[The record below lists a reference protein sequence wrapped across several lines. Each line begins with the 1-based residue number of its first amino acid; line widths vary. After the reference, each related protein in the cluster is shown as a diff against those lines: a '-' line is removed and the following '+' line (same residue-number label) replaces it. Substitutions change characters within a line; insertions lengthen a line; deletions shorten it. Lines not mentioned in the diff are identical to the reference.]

1 MPEGPEIRRAGDR
14 ISRALVDK
22 EIVKSNFY
30 YVRIKDREEIV
41 KNKNIKEI
49 TTRGKAMLIR
59 FKNGWT
65 MYSHNQL
72 YGRWTVNLNT
82 TKIKSTRALRVVF
95 KTKKHTV
102 RLWSATDID
111 LLPTSEEHEHSFLKK
126 IGPDVLNESCSY
138 KLIEERLTSKTFHK
152 KKASTLMLDQTVF
165 AGLGNYLRS
174 EILFDA
180 KIHPDDRPFDL
191 DKTRITQWAKSIKNI
206 SHLAYK
212 TGGFTVSKYIAD
224 RNKENGEPRKSY
236 RHAVFMRYQYECLN
250 CKSRIER
257 KWYGKR
263 KLDFCPSCQIQT
275 GKIKPSR

>member
-14 ISRALVDK
+14 ISKVLVDK
-22 EIVKSNFY
+22 EIIESNFY
-30 YVRIKDREEIV
+30 YERLKDKEKIV
-41 KNKNIKEI
+41 KNKNVKEI

-59 FKNGWT
+59 FKNDWT

-82 TKIKSTRALRVVF
+82 TKIKSNRALRVVF
-95 KTKKHTV
+95 KTKKYTV

-111 LLPTSEEHEHSFLKK
+111 LLPTSEENEHSFLKK
-126 IGPDVLNESCSY
+126 IGPDVLSESCSY
-138 KLIEERLTSKTFHK
+138 ELIEKRLNSKNFQK

-180 KIHPDDRPFDL
+180 KIHPDDRPLDL

-206 SHLAYK
+206 THLAYK
-212 TGGFTVSKYIAD
+212 TGGFTVSKSIAD
-224 RNKENGEPRKSY
+224 INKSKGERRKSF
-236 RHAVFMRYQYECLN
+236 RHAVFMRHKYECIN

-263 KLDFCPSCQIQT
+263 KLDYCPSCQIQRKEI
-275 GKIKPSR
+275 KIS